1 MIANSEGG
9 HRIQV
14 VNTGET
20 FHCTHDRHVLAGM
33 EQLGRKGIP
42 VGCRNGGCGV
52 CKVRVLEGNVERR
65 KMSRAV
71 IAADE
76 EQDGYALACRIYPR
90 SDLRVD
96 VVGKMVRAVEAR
108 QGNSNKE
115 I

>member
-1 MIANSEGG
+1 MT
-9 HRIQV
+9 
-14 VNTGET
+14 NTGET
-20 FHCTHDRHVLAGM
+20 FRCTHERNLLAGM

-52 CKVRVLEGNVERR
+52 CKVRVIEGEVDRR

-76 EQDGYALACRIYPR
+76 EQEGYALACRIYPR

-96 VVGKMVRAVEAR
+96 VVGKMARAVEAR
-108 QGNSNKE
+108 QVGSNKE